1 MTRTMLKSK
10 IHRATVTEANIEYE
24 GSVTIDR
31 DLMAGGERDFWE
43 ACGCGGLLLFKFLCL
58 EELPWFC

>member
-1 MTRTMLKSK
+1 MLSMLA
-10 IHRATVTEANIEYE
+10 R
-24 GSVTIDR
+24 SIDR